1 MQEIDVIFLSYTK
14 DLQYYGL
21 TQRAINT
28 LRELNKQYSFNI
40 IIVETNK
47 NLYDNGFVY
56 ENCKVIMPKEEFN
69 YNKFLNIGLNECKNN
84 FVLISNN
91 DVIFTQNSVE
101 EMMCAIE
108 NSKAGSASPR
118 EPNWFQQQEFNVVG
132 SDFVEGYEIGKHLTG
147 WCLLIKKQ
155 TLDVLG
161 KFDENFKFWY
171 QDNDYA
177 ECLKRNNIKHVIALK
192 SRVYHVNNFS
202 HSLVANDKLL
212 ELTHGLEKTFK
223 EKYGN

>member
-28 LRELNKQYSFNI
+28 LKALNRQYSFNI
-40 IIVETNK
+40 IIIETNK

-56 ENCKVIMPKEEFN
+56 ENCKVIIPNEEFN

-91 DVIFTQNSVE
+91 DVIFTQNSIEAMMHVVE
-101 EMMCAIE
+101 I
-108 NSKAGSASPR
+108 SKAGSVSPR
-118 EPNWFQQQEFNVVG
+118 EPNWPQQQEFNND
-132 SDFVEGYEIGKHLTG
+132 SSAFVEGYEIGKHLTG

-155 TLDVLG
+155 TLDILG

-177 ECLKRNNIKHVIALK
+177 ECLKRNNIRHVIALK

-202 HSLVANDKLL
+202 HSLVDNNKLL